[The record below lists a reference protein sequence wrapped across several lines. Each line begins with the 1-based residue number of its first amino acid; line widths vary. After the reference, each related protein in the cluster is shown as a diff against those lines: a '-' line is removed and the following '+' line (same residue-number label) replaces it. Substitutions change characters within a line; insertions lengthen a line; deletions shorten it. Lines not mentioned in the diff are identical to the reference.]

1 MGYYALCMSDDDV
14 FYQAMLARDYRFDG
28 KFFVGVKTTGVY
40 CRPICPA
47 KPKRENC
54 EFFTQALAAERAG
67 YRPCLRCRPEC
78 APMSP
83 AWFGKSAV
91 VQRALRVIAAN
102 GLRDADEDGFAA
114 QFGVTARHLRR
125 LFEQEVGQTP
135 KQISDSNRLNFARKL
150 IVETRMPVTTVAMVS
165 GFASL
170 RRFNAAFKTRFRRSP
185 SQLRKGD
192 GDRREDQGVE
202 LKLSYRPPFDWETIH
217 RFNARHIVPGIESVG
232 ENRYER
238 VFKLDGSVGV
248 LRVRPDAA
256 QAAVR
261 LQVFTDNPAILFEVA
276 SRVRRMFDLDSDPIL
291 IANSFAEVPVLAKL
305 IEKYPG
311 LRLPRG
317 WDPFETAVRAI
328 LGQLVSVGR
337 ASQLVGQL
345 VRAYGEK
352 VIHPISKQEVQLF
365 PSPATLA
372 RADLAQVGT
381 TSARKETIREFS
393 RRVLGGK
400 ISLSEA
406 QDTRAFRESLLEV
419 KGIGPWSAD
428 YIRLRA
434 IGDTDAFPGT
444 DLILKRAM
452 EQHPDLDCECVRP
465 WRSYVAMYLW
475 KEYAHAL
482 SERKEKSDDSMV

>member
-1 MGYYALCMSDDDV
+1 MSDDDV
-14 FYQAMLARDYRFDG
+14 LYQAMLARDYRFDG

-47 KPKRENC
+47 RPKRENC

-102 GLRDADEDGFAA
+102 GLRDADEDEFAR

-170 RRFNAAFKTRFRRSP
+170 RRFNDAFKIRFRRAP

-192 GDRREDQGVE
+192 GERGEDGGVE
-202 LKLSYRPPFDWETIH
+202 LKLSYRPPCDWETIH
-217 RFNARHIVPGIESVG
+217 RFNVRHIVPGIESVG
-232 ENRYER
+232 ENWYER
-238 VFKLDGSVGV
+238 VFKLDGAVSV
-248 LRVRPDAA
+248 LRVRPEET
-256 QAAVR
+256 QAAIR
-261 LQVFTDNPAILFEVA
+261 LQVLTDNPAILFEVA
-276 SRVRRMFDLDSDPIL
+276 TRVRRMFDLDSDPIL

-328 LGQLVSVGR
+328 LGQLVSVER

-352 VIHPISKQEVQLF
+352 VIHPVTKQEVQLF

-372 RADLAQVGT
+372 RADLAEVGT
-381 TSARKETIREFS
+381 TSARKETIREFA
-393 RRVLGGK
+393 RRVLSGK

-406 QDTRAFRESLLEV
+406 QDMQRFRESLLEV
-419 KGIGPWSAD
+419 RGIGPWSAH
-428 YIRLRA
+428 YISLRA

-475 KEYAHAL
+475 KEYAHVL
-482 SERKEKSDDSMV
+482 SQRKEKRR